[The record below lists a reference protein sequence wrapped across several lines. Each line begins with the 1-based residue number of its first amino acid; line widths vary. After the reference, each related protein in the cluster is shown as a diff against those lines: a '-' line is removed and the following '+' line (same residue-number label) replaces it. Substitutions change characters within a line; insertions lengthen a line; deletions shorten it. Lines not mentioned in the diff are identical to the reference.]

1 MDNNLFLEQLRE
13 LSLEE
18 GKAYIQEHAAE
29 IEDHAAFGNLLADE
43 ARRLL
48 YTPFVSL
55 KLAEVL
61 IFFGDYI
68 AHVSSHAL
76 GLKAKGDALVQ
87 IGHHQAA
94 MEWLDAAGEEFLRLG
109 DEGNWARSRISWV
122 TASESL
128 GCVEEALQEATRA
141 RQVFL
146 RLGEYY
152 WVCVIDN

>member
-55 KLAEVL
+55 KLAELL
-61 IFFGDYI
+61 IFFGEHVH
-68 AHVSSHAL
+68 HVSSRAL
-76 GLKAKGDALVQ
+76 GLKAKGDALMM
-87 IGHHQAA
+87 IGHYKAS
-94 MEWLDAAGEEFLRLG
+94 MECLDAAGEKFLQLG
-109 DEGNWARSRISWV
+109 DEGNWAR
-122 TASESL
+122 
-128 GCVEEALQEATRA
+128 
-141 RQVFL
+141 
-146 RLGEYY
+146 
-152 WVCVIDN
+152 